1 MSPAESPG
9 EARDGVPTQIPVR
22 PTDAPSA
29 ADAAPRLR
37 PFALLGSELGT
48 LFRRRRTIAML
59 VALAA
64 IPVLIAIV
72 VRITGAGSRGRGPAF
87 LGSITDNGLFVAF
100 TALVVCIPLFLPLT
114 LGVVAGDTV
123 AGEAGL
129 GTLRYLLIAPAGR
142 IRILA
147 VKYAGVVVFSAA
159 ATAAIVLAG
168 IGIGAIL
175 FPIGPVTLLSG
186 DTTDAVGFVTRTA
199 LLAGYVAISLTGLGA
214 IGLFISTL
222 TTVPVGAMAATVVL
236 AGASQIMDQ
245 LPQLDW
251 LHPWLFTH
259 YWLGFADLLRD
270 PIVWDSYGQ
279 NAVLQLGYVVVFGA
293 LAYGR
298 FATKD
303 ILS

>member
-1 MSPAESPG
+1 MSQAETAGPRAPDES
-9 EARDGVPTQIPVR
+9 AVTAAVPV
-22 PTDAPSA
+22 
-29 ADAAPRLR
+29 PRR
-37 PFALLGSELGT
+37 RVFALLGSELGT

-64 IPVLIAIV
+64 VPVLIAVV
-72 VRITGAGSRGRGPAF
+72 VRVTGAGSSGRGPAF

-114 LGVVAGDTV
+114 LSVVAGDTI

-129 GTLRYLLIAPAGR
+129 GTLRYLLVAPAGR
-142 IRILA
+142 LRLLG
-147 VKYAGVVVFSAA
+147 VKYVGVLAFSLA
-159 ATAAIVLAG
+159 ATVVIVLAG
-168 IGIGAIL
+168 IGIGALL

-186 DTTDAVGFVTRTA
+186 DTVDAGGFFVRTA
-199 LLAGYVAISLTGLGA
+199 LLACYVALSLTGLGA

-236 AGASQIMDQ
+236 AGVSQILDQ
-245 LPQLDW
+245 LPQLAW
-251 LHPWLFTH
+251 AHPWLFTH
-259 YWLGFADLLRD
+259 YWLGFGDLLRE
-270 PIVWDSYGQ
+270 PVVWDSYGQ
-279 NAVLQLGYVVVFGA
+279 NALLQLGYVVVFGA
-293 LAYGR
+293 LAYAR